1 MLAADYPF
9 LDVFWTMLIVFLWVM
24 WLWVL
29 FTVFADIFRRD
40 DISGWAK
47 TGWLIFTIVLPFL
60 GVFIYVI
67 TQNEEMTKRNMGR
80 AKRQRRQFDDYVRDT
95 TDDGSAV
102 EEINKAKQLLDSGAI
117 SQEEF
122 ESIKR
127 KALS

>member
-67 TQNEEMTKRNMGR
+67 TQNEEMTKRNMER
-80 AKRQRRQFDDYVRDT
+80 AKKQRRQFDDYARDT
-95 TDDGSAV
+95 ADDSSAV
-102 EEINKAKQLLDSGAI
+102 DEINKAKQLLDSGAI

-127 KALS
+127 RALS

>member
-9 LDVFWTMLIVFLWVM
+9 LDLFWTMLIVFLWVV

-67 TQNEEMTKRNMGR
+67 TQNEEMTKRNMER
-80 AKRQRRQFDDYVRDT
+80 AKRQRRQYDDYVRDT
-95 TDDGSAV
+95 ADDGSAV

-127 KALS
+127 RALS

>member
-9 LDVFWTMLIVFLWVM
+9 LDVLWTMLIVFLWVM

-67 TQNEEMTKRNMGR
+67 TQNEGMTKRNMER
-80 AKRQRRQFDDYVRDT
+80 ARRQRRQFDDYVRDT
-95 TDDGSAV
+95 ADDGRRSRRSTRRSSSSTAARSV
-102 EEINKAKQLLDSGAI
+102 
-117 SQEEF
+117 
-122 ESIKR
+122 R
-127 KALS
+127 KNSSRSNGER